1 MVINFIPTRSNR
13 IAFAAAV
20 AAFSLALGACT
31 PSSDTSSS
39 SKEQQGSSQVA
50 TGGKDFGT
58 ADQKTAEFGSEAK
71 NGEFPRQVKHA
82 MGTTEIKQEPQR
94 VVVLD
99 TGELDATLS
108 LGVTPVGMVTTK
120 GANPVPKNLAD
131 QVKDVETVGTIQ
143 ELNVEKI
150 AELKP
155 DLIIGSQL
163 RAEKLYPELSQIAP
177 TVFSIRP
184 GFPWKENFTLA
195 AAALGRE
202 EKADQVL
209 GEYERKVNSIKN
221 DVKPG
226 TTVSMVRFMPE
237 KLRLY
242 ANKSLI
248 GVVLQD
254 AGLKRPKSQDRDE
267 LAAEISPEKIDEA
280 DADYVFYSSY
290 GDPKATGEE
299 TVVNSNS
306 WKNLKAVKEGRAHRV
321 EDDVW
326 FLGLG
331 PTGAIQIADD
341 LKKFLSS

>member
-1 MVINFIPTRSNR
+1 M
-13 IAFAAAV
+13 
-20 AAFSLALGACT
+20 
-31 PSSDTSSS
+31 
-39 SKEQQGSSQVA
+39 
-50 TGGKDFGT
+50 
-58 ADQKTAEFGSEAK
+58 
-71 NGEFPRQVKHA
+71 
-82 MGTTEIKQEPQR
+82 
-94 VVVLD
+94 
-99 TGELDATLS
+99 
-108 LGVTPVGMVTTK
+108 
-120 GANPVPKNLAD
+120 
-131 QVKDVETVGTIQ
+131 
-143 ELNVEKI
+143 
-150 AELKP
+150 
-155 DLIIGSQL
+155 
-163 RAEKLYPELSQIAP
+163 
-177 TVFSIRP
+177 FSIRP